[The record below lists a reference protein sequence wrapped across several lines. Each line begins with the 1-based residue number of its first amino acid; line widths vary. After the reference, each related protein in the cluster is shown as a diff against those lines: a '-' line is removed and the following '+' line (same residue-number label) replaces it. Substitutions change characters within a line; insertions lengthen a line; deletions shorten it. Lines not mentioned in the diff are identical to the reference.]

1 MLGHISKFDGNNSL
15 IKHDVVQGNN
25 KLDLDLLRNFNGVP
39 GLNRDNFIYISDIFL
54 NIKQR
59 NEKNHAINMFR
70 EVSISN
76 DIISVKFYRNEE
88 IECACDFLMD
98 KDAQGYTDLS
108 DLDLTSCH
116 FKGDVISKVSFLSS
130 NLQHVTFECKEIGDC
145 NFTTATVD
153 NVIFKCRRLHNVI
166 FIKASGEYVDFSQS
180 ILDTVDFSRSQL
192 THSNF
197 RECQIRNSKFNNC
210 YLYASH
216 FTRAEF
222 LSDKEISFIK
232 SNLTAVVFDHVRIST
247 GNFKDSVTQ
256 RMVLSI
262 DYSDIFGNEDL
273 DDYINN
279 IIKMIDTLTDDPAI
293 LKSVLAVKLVMQLK
307 ILNIVNKNFIEN
319 MKKIF
324 SHCPYIKDPII
335 RSYIHPDEDNKFD
348 NFMRQNRFSKMHF
361 DTQQMIDFIN
371 RFNMN
376 KWLIDQNNNF
386 FIQLIDQALR
396 STNDTIKENAWH
408 LYKEWI
414 RSDDV
419 SPLFIEIE
427 DNLRTFNTNE
437 LTRND
442 NIFIL
447 FSSVDDGPVMVV
459 SSQRLHDMLNPT
471 KDTNWNST
479 YIYKSRHEMLP
490 VNLTPETLFGTK
502 SQDKH
507 ALFPIFT
514 ASWRANRI
522 KNKGI

>member
-1 MLGHISKFDGNNSL
+1 MK
-15 IKHDVVQGNN
+15 K
-25 KLDLDLLRNFNGVP
+25 
-39 GLNRDNFIYISDIFL
+39 
-54 NIKQR
+54 
-59 NEKNHAINMFR
+59 
-70 EVSISN
+70 
-76 DIISVKFYRNEE
+76 
-88 IECACDFLMD
+88 IECACNFLMD
-98 KDAQGYTDLS
+98 KDAQGYIDLS

-145 NFTTATVD
+145 NFTTAIVD
-153 NVIFKCRRLHNVI
+153 NVIFRCRRLHNVI
-166 FIKASGEYVDFSQS
+166 FIKASGECVDFSKN
-180 ILDTVDFSRSQL
+180 ILDTVDFSQSQL
-192 THSNF
+192 TQSNF
-197 RECQIRNSKFNNC
+197 REYQIRNSNFDNC

-222 LSDKEISFIK
+222 LSAKEISFIK
-232 SNLTAVVFDHVRIST
+232 SNMTAVMFDHVRIST
-247 GNFKDSVTQ
+247 GNFKDCITEQ
-256 RMVLSI
+256 LELTI
-262 DYSDIFGNEDL
+262 DYSDIFWNEDL
-273 DDYINN
+273 DGYINN
-279 IIKMIDTLTDDPAI
+279 IIKMIDTLPDNAMI

-335 RSYIHPDEDNKFD
+335 RSYIHSDEDNKFD
-348 NFMRQNRFSKMHF
+348 DFMRQHRFSEVNF

-371 RFNMN
+371 RFNTN
-376 KWLIDQNNNF
+376 KWLIDKNNNF

-396 STNDTIKENAWH
+396 STDDMIKANVWH

-419 SPLFIEIE
+419 SPLFIEVE

-447 FSSVDDGPVMVV
+447 FSSVYDGPVMVV

-490 VNLTPETLFGTK
+490 VNLTQETLFSSK

-514 ASWRANRI
+514 ASWRAHRI
-522 KNKGI
+522 MNKGV

>member
-1 MLGHISKFDGNNSL
+1 MK
-15 IKHDVVQGNN
+15 K
-25 KLDLDLLRNFNGVP
+25 
-39 GLNRDNFIYISDIFL
+39 
-54 NIKQR
+54 
-59 NEKNHAINMFR
+59 
-70 EVSISN
+70 
-76 DIISVKFYRNEE
+76 
-88 IECACDFLMD
+88 IECACNFLMD
-98 KDAQGYTDLS
+98 KDAQGYIDLS

-145 NFTTATVD
+145 NFTTAIVD
-153 NVIFKCRRLHNVI
+153 NVIFRCRRLHNVI
-166 FIKASGEYVDFSQS
+166 FIKASGECVDFSKN
-180 ILDTVDFSRSQL
+180 ILDTVDFSQSQL
-192 THSNF
+192 TQSNF
-197 RECQIRNSKFNNC
+197 REYQIRNSNFDNC

-222 LSDKEISFIK
+222 LSAKEISFIK
-232 SNLTAVVFDHVRIST
+232 SNLTAVMFDYVRMST
-247 GNFKDSVTQ
+247 GNFKDCITEQ
-256 RMVLSI
+256 LELTI
-262 DYSDIFGNEDL
+262 DYSDIFWNEDL
-273 DDYINN
+273 DGYINN
-279 IIKMIDTLTDDPAI
+279 IIKMIDTLPDDPAI

-335 RSYIHPDEDNKFD
+335 RSYIHSDEDNKFD
-348 NFMRQNRFSKMHF
+348 DFMRQHRFSEVNF

-371 RFNMN
+371 RFNTN
-376 KWLIDQNNNF
+376 KWLIDKNNNF

-396 STNDTIKENAWH
+396 STDDMIKANVWH

-419 SPLFIEIE
+419 SPIFIETE

-490 VNLTPETLFGTK
+490 VNLTQETLFSSK

-514 ASWRANRI
+514 ASWRAHRI
-522 KNKGI
+522 MNKGV

>member
-1 MLGHISKFDGNNSL
+1 MK
-15 IKHDVVQGNN
+15 K
-25 KLDLDLLRNFNGVP
+25 
-39 GLNRDNFIYISDIFL
+39 
-54 NIKQR
+54 
-59 NEKNHAINMFR
+59 
-70 EVSISN
+70 
-76 DIISVKFYRNEE
+76 
-88 IECACDFLMD
+88 IECACNFLMD
-98 KDAQGYTDLS
+98 KDAQGYIDLS

-145 NFTTATVD
+145 NFTTAIVD
-153 NVIFKCRRLHNVI
+153 NVIFRCRRLHNVI
-166 FIKASGEYVDFSQS
+166 FIKASGECVDFSKN
-180 ILDTVDFSRSQL
+180 ILDTVDFSQSQL
-192 THSNF
+192 TQSNF
-197 RECQIRNSKFNNC
+197 RECQIRNSNFDNC

-222 LSDKEISFIK
+222 LSAKEISFIK
-232 SNLTAVVFDHVRIST
+232 SNMTAVMFDHVRIST
-247 GNFKDSVTQ
+247 GNFKDCITEQ
-256 RMVLSI
+256 LELTI
-262 DYSDIFGNEDL
+262 DYSDIFWNEDH
-273 DDYINN
+273 DGYINN
-279 IIKMIDTLTDDPAI
+279 IIKMIDTLPDNAMI

-319 MKKIF
+319 MKKTF

-335 RSYIHPDEDNKFD
+335 RGYIHSGEDDKFD
-348 NFMRQNRFSKMHF
+348 NFMRQHRFSKVNF
-361 DTQQMIDFIN
+361 DTQQMIHFIN

-376 KWLIDQNNNF
+376 KGLIDQNNNF

-396 STNDTIKENAWH
+396 STDDTIKANAWH

-479 YIYKSRHEMLP
+479 YIYKSRHEILP
-490 VNLTPETLFGTK
+490 VNLTPETLFGSK

-514 ASWRANRI
+514 ASWRATRI

>member
-1 MLGHISKFDGNNSL
+1 
-15 IKHDVVQGNN
+15 
-25 KLDLDLLRNFNGVP
+25 
-39 GLNRDNFIYISDIFL
+39 
-54 NIKQR
+54 
-59 NEKNHAINMFR
+59 
-70 EVSISN
+70 
-76 DIISVKFYRNEE
+76 
-88 IECACDFLMD
+88 
-98 KDAQGYTDLS
+98 
-108 DLDLTSCH
+108 
-116 FKGDVISKVSFLSS
+116 
-130 NLQHVTFECKEIGDC
+130 
-145 NFTTATVD
+145 
-153 NVIFKCRRLHNVI
+153 
-166 FIKASGEYVDFSQS
+166 
-180 ILDTVDFSRSQL
+180 
-192 THSNF
+192 
-197 RECQIRNSKFNNC
+197 
-210 YLYASH
+210 
-216 FTRAEF
+216 
-222 LSDKEISFIK
+222 
-232 SNLTAVVFDHVRIST
+232 
-247 GNFKDSVTQ
+247 
-256 RMVLSI
+256 
-262 DYSDIFGNEDL
+262 
-273 DDYINN
+273 
-279 IIKMIDTLTDDPAI
+279 
-293 LKSVLAVKLVMQLK
+293 
-307 ILNIVNKNFIEN
+307 
-319 MKKIF
+319 
-324 SHCPYIKDPII
+324 PYIKDPII

-376 KWLIDQNNNF
+376 KWLIDKNNNF

-396 STNDTIKENAWH
+396 STDDMIKANAWH

-479 YIYKSRHEMLP
+479 YIYKSRHEILP
-490 VNLTPETLFGTK
+490 VNLTPETLFGSK

>member
-1 MLGHISKFDGNNSL
+1 MK
-15 IKHDVVQGNN
+15 K
-25 KLDLDLLRNFNGVP
+25 
-39 GLNRDNFIYISDIFL
+39 
-54 NIKQR
+54 
-59 NEKNHAINMFR
+59 
-70 EVSISN
+70 
-76 DIISVKFYRNEE
+76 
-88 IECACDFLMD
+88 IECACNFLMD
-98 KDAQGYTDLS
+98 KDAQGYIDLS

-145 NFTTATVD
+145 NFTTAIVD
-153 NVIFKCRRLHNVI
+153 NVIFRCRRLHNVI
-166 FIKASGEYVDFSQS
+166 FIKASGECVDFSKN
-180 ILDTVDFSRSQL
+180 ILDTVDFSQSQL
-192 THSNF
+192 TQSNF
-197 RECQIRNSKFNNC
+197 RECQIRNSNFDNC

-222 LSDKEISFIK
+222 LSAKEISFIK
-232 SNLTAVVFDHVRIST
+232 SNMTAVMFDHVRIST
-247 GNFKDSVTQ
+247 GNFKDCITEQ
-256 RMVLSI
+256 LELTI
-262 DYSDIFGNEDL
+262 DYSDIFWNEDH
-273 DDYINN
+273 DGYINN
-279 IIKMIDTLTDDPAI
+279 IIKMIDTLPDNAMI

-319 MKKIF
+319 MKKTF

-335 RSYIHPDEDNKFD
+335 RGYIHSGEDDKFD
-348 NFMRQNRFSKMHF
+348 NFMRQHRFSKVNF
-361 DTQQMIDFIN
+361 DTQQMIHFIN

-376 KWLIDQNNNF
+376 KGLIDKNNNF

-396 STNDTIKENAWH
+396 STDDMIKANAWN

-419 SPLFIEIE
+419 SPIFIETE
-427 DNLRTFNTNE
+427 EKLRTFNTNK
-437 LTRND
+437 LTRDD

-479 YIYKSRHEMLP
+479 YIYKYRHEILP
-490 VNLTPETLFGTK
+490 VNLTPETLFGSK

-514 ASWRANRI
+514 ASWRATRI

>member
-1 MLGHISKFDGNNSL
+1 MK
-15 IKHDVVQGNN
+15 K
-25 KLDLDLLRNFNGVP
+25 
-39 GLNRDNFIYISDIFL
+39 
-54 NIKQR
+54 
-59 NEKNHAINMFR
+59 
-70 EVSISN
+70 
-76 DIISVKFYRNEE
+76 
-88 IECACDFLMD
+88 IECACNFLMD
-98 KDAQGYTDLS
+98 KDAQGYIDLS

-130 NLQHVTFECKEIGDC
+130 NLQHVTFECKEIGDS
-145 NFTTATVD
+145 NFTTAIVD
-153 NVIFKCRRLHNVI
+153 NVIFRCRRLHNVI
-166 FIKASGEYVDFSQS
+166 FIKASGECVDFSKN
-180 ILDTVDFSRSQL
+180 ILDTVDFSQSQL
-192 THSNF
+192 TQSNF
-197 RECQIRNSKFNNC
+197 RECQIRNSNFDNC

-222 LSDKEISFIK
+222 LSAKEISFIK
-232 SNLTAVVFDHVRIST
+232 SNMTAVMFDHVRIST
-247 GNFKDSVTQ
+247 GNFKDCITEQ
-256 RMVLSI
+256 LELTI
-262 DYSDIFGNEDL
+262 DYSDIFWNEDL
-273 DDYINN
+273 DGYINN
-279 IIKMIDTLTDDPAI
+279 IIKMIDTLPDNAMI

-319 MKKIF
+319 MKKTF
-324 SHCPYIKDPII
+324 NHCPYIKDPII
-335 RSYIHPDEDNKFD
+335 RGYIHSGEDDKFD
-348 NFMRQNRFSKMHF
+348 NFMRQHRFSKVNF
-361 DTQQMIDFIN
+361 DTQQMIHFIN

-376 KWLIDQNNNF
+376 KGLIDKNNNF

-396 STNDTIKENAWH
+396 STDDMIKANVWH

-419 SPLFIEIE
+419 SPIFIETE
-427 DNLRTFNTNE
+427 EKLRTFNTNK
-437 LTRND
+437 LTRDD

-479 YIYKSRHEMLP
+479 YIYKSRHEILP
-490 VNLTPETLFGTK
+490 VNLTPETLFGSK

-514 ASWRANRI
+514 ASWRATRI

>member
-1 MLGHISKFDGNNSL
+1 MK
-15 IKHDVVQGNN
+15 K
-25 KLDLDLLRNFNGVP
+25 
-39 GLNRDNFIYISDIFL
+39 
-54 NIKQR
+54 
-59 NEKNHAINMFR
+59 
-70 EVSISN
+70 
-76 DIISVKFYRNEE
+76 
-88 IECACDFLMD
+88 IECACNFLMD
-98 KDAQGYTDLS
+98 KDAQGYIDLS

-145 NFTTATVD
+145 NFTTAIVD
-153 NVIFKCRRLHNVI
+153 NVIFRCRRLHNVI
-166 FIKASGEYVDFSQS
+166 FIKASGECVDFSKN
-180 ILDTVDFSRSQL
+180 ILDTVDFSQSQL
-192 THSNF
+192 TQSNF
-197 RECQIRNSKFNNC
+197 RECQIRNSNFDNC

-222 LSDKEISFIK
+222 LSAKEISFIK
-232 SNLTAVVFDHVRIST
+232 SNMTAVMFDHVRIST
-247 GNFKDSVTQ
+247 GNFKDCITEQ
-256 RMVLSI
+256 LELTI
-262 DYSDIFGNEDL
+262 DYSDIFWNEDL
-273 DDYINN
+273 DGYINN
-279 IIKMIDTLTDDPAI
+279 IIKMIDTLPDNAMI
-293 LKSVLAVKLVMQLK
+293 LKSILAVKLVMQLK

-319 MKKIF
+319 MKKTF
-324 SHCPYIKDPII
+324 SHCPYIKDLII
-335 RSYIHPDEDNKFD
+335 RSYIHSGEDNKFD
-348 NFMRQNRFSKMHF
+348 DFMRQHRFSKVDF
-361 DTQQMIDFIN
+361 DTQQMIHFIN

-376 KWLIDQNNNF
+376 KGLIDKNNNF

-396 STNDTIKENAWH
+396 STNDTIKANAWH

-447 FSSVDDGPVMVV
+447 FSSADDGPVMVV

-479 YIYKSRHEMLP
+479 CIYKSRHKMLP
-490 VNLTPETLFGTK
+490 VNLTQETLFSSK
-502 SQDKH
+502 SHGKY

-514 ASWRANRI
+514 ASWRAHRI
-522 KNKGI
+522 MNKGV

>member
-1 MLGHISKFDGNNSL
+1 M
-15 IKHDVVQGNN
+15 
-25 KLDLDLLRNFNGVP
+25 
-39 GLNRDNFIYISDIFL
+39 
-54 NIKQR
+54 
-59 NEKNHAINMFR
+59 
-70 EVSISN
+70 
-76 DIISVKFYRNEE
+76 
-88 IECACDFLMD
+88 
-98 KDAQGYTDLS
+98 
-108 DLDLTSCH
+108 
-116 FKGDVISKVSFLSS
+116 
-130 NLQHVTFECKEIGDC
+130 
-145 NFTTATVD
+145 
-153 NVIFKCRRLHNVI
+153 I
-166 FIKASGEYVDFSQS
+166 FIKASGECVDFSKN
-180 ILDTVDFSRSQL
+180 ILDTVDFSQSQH
-192 THSNF
+192 TQSNF
-197 RECQIRNSKFNNC
+197 REYQIRNSNFDNC

-222 LSDKEISFIK
+222 LSAKEISFIK
-232 SNLTAVVFDHVRIST
+232 SNMTAVMFDHVRIST
-247 GNFKDSVTQ
+247 GNFKDCITEQ
-256 RMVLSI
+256 LELTI

-273 DDYINN
+273 DGYINN
-279 IIKMIDTLTDDPAI
+279 IIKMIDTLPDNAMI

-319 MKKIF
+319 MKKTF

-335 RSYIHPDEDNKFD
+335 RSYIHSGEDNKFD
-348 NFMRQNRFSKMHF
+348 DFMRQHRFSKVDF
-361 DTQQMIDFIN
+361 DTQQMIHFIN

-376 KWLIDQNNNF
+376 KGLIDKNNNF

-396 STNDTIKENAWH
+396 STDDMIKANAWY

-419 SPLFIEIE
+419 SPIFIETE
-427 DNLRTFNTNE
+427 EKLRTFNTNK

-490 VNLTPETLFGTK
+490 VNLTQETLFSSK
-502 SQDKH
+502 SHGKY

-514 ASWRANRI
+514 ASWRAHRI
-522 KNKGI
+522 MNKGV